1 MGRLTALL
9 CALAAAFLAVAGHAQ
24 AQSRYA
30 SVVIDADTGQV
41 LHDRFADAPRFPAS
55 ITKVMTL
62 YLLFEAIEEGRVRRD
77 EWLPVSARAAGMPP
91 SKLGLSAG
99 GAIRVDDAIRS
110 LVVRSANDASVVIAE
125 RLAGSEDAFA
135 DLMTARAQQL
145 GMRSTRFANASGLPD
160 SRQMTTARD
169 LARLAIAIRRDF
181 PNEWAYFQTP
191 HMVWAGQLIGNHNRL
206 LGRVAGVDGL
216 KTGYTRAS
224 GFNLATTA
232 ERNGRRIVAV
242 VMGGSSGA
250 ARDAHMAD
258 LVEAAFQS
266 LGTGAPR
273 QMWAGRW
280 PQVADAEA
288 AAARVSSGPR
298 YEGADTVDTMLL
310 GEDPD
315 PLDRLFA
322 DVARAAPVALADAGP
337 AALRAP
343 PPARSAPAAA
353 LGGVPAAVSRPEPA
367 IRTPATAPS
376 TTPARPA
383 GQPRPSGPAMQ
394 LAGGL
399 ESAVAAAGARAAPRG
414 RIAEGE
420 SRARTTSRS
429 TSAKTV
435 APQRRPGDWGVQ
447 VGAFQR
453 REQAEAKLST
463 LQRNLPSALLGAR
476 AQVVPVARNDGTWF
490 RARFVGVAPS
500 AAIEACREIS
510 RRGDNCLAVD
520 PAA

>member
-9 CALAAAFLAVAGHAQ
+9 CALAAAFLVVAGPAQ

-41 LHDRFADAPRFPAS
+41 LHDRFADAPRYPAS

-62 YLLFEAIEEGRVRRD
+62 YLLFEAIEQGRVRRD

-99 GAIRVDDAIRS
+99 GAIRVDDAIRA

-125 RLAGSEDAFA
+125 RLAGSEEAFA

-160 SRQMTTARD
+160 NRQMTTARD

-181 PNEWAYFQTP
+181 PQEWAYFQTP

-206 LGRVAGVDGL
+206 LGRVPGVDGL

-288 AAARVSSGPR
+288 ASANTARTQR

-310 GEDPD
+310 GADPD

-322 DVARAAPVALADAGP
+322 EVARAAPVALADAGP
-337 AALRAP
+337 TARAAPAP
-343 PPARSAPAAA
+343 VRSGPAAA
-353 LGGVPAAVSRPEPA
+353 LGGVPAAASRAEPA
-367 IRTPATAPS
+367 IRAPAAPTS
-376 TTPARPA
+376 SAPAA
-383 GQPRPSGPAMQ
+383 RPSGPAMQ

-399 ESAVAAAGARAAPRG
+399 ESAVAATGARAAPRG
-414 RIAEGE
+414 RITEGE
-420 SRARTTSRS
+420 ARPRIASRQPSSRPV
-429 TSAKTV
+429 T
-435 APQRRPGDWGVQ
+435 PQRRPGDWGVQ

-463 LQRNLPSALLGAR
+463 LSRNLPSALLGAR

-490 RARFVGVAPS
+490 RARFVGVAPG

-510 RRGDNCLAVD
+510 RRGDNCMAVD